1 MSSWRIAAATF
12 ASAAAAVV
20 LNPACAQDYPNRPIR
35 IVTSNIGGSSDFVAR
50 LIGQGLTVN
59 LGQQVVVDNR
69 PPGVIP
75 GQVAARALPD
85 GYTLLATGGSFWL
98 APFLYDNL
106 PYDPVKDFAP
116 ITVTNRVSYIVVVH
130 PAVPVKSVKD
140 LVELAKAKP
149 GALNYASGPSGG
161 GSHLSAE
168 LFKRMAGVEIVRIAY
183 KGGSAALADVI
194 GGRVQMT
201 IDDAPTLMPNV
212 KTGKLRVLAITSA
225 QPSPLYPD
233 LPTVA
238 ASGVPGYE
246 SVAMQ
251 GVFAPVR
258 TPPALVKRLNQEIV
272 RVLNGQEAKD
282 KFQSLGVEVVANSS
296 EEFAAVLKKEM
307 DRLGKLI
314 RISGCGR
321 SDRLLPPVKTNE

>member
-1 MSSWRIAAATF
+1 MSASCVATLTL
-12 ASAAAAVV
+12 SIMVSVV
-20 LNPACAQDYPNRPIR
+20 IPYGVRADDFPNRPIR
-35 IVTSNIGGSSDFVAR
+35 IVISNIGGSSDFIAR
-50 LIGQGLTVN
+50 LVGQGLTVN

-130 PAVPVKSVKD
+130 PAVPVKGVKD
-140 LVELAKAKP
+140 LVALAKTKP
-149 GALNYASGPSGG
+149 GELNYASGPTGG

-246 SVAMQ
+246 SVAM
-251 GVFAPVR
+251 
-258 TPPALVKRLNQEIV
+258 
-272 RVLNGQEAKD
+272 
-282 KFQSLGVEVVANSS
+282 
-296 EEFAAVLKKEM
+296 
-307 DRLGKLI
+307 
-314 RISGCGR
+314 
-321 SDRLLPPVKTNE
+321 